1 MGDDSRMGLEW
12 WNGENVDDR
21 SRTYLI
27 HCVMKIMDLL
37 VSYNWM
43 SDISTQLLL
52 EQHTNEQP
60 LEILPK

>member
-1 MGDDSRMGLEW
+1 MGDDSRMGPEW
-12 WNGENVDDR
+12 WNGKNVDDR

-37 VSYNWM
+37 VSYYWM

-52 EQHTNEQP
+52 DKYDNEQP
-60 LEILPK
+60 LERLLK

>member
-1 MGDDSRMGLEW
+1 MGDDSRMGPEW
-12 WNGENVDDR
+12 WNSKNVDDM

-27 HCVMKIMDLL
+27 HCVTKIMDLL
-37 VSYNWM
+37 VSYYWM
-43 SDISTQLLL
+43 SDLSTQLHL